1 MLTYTIHLLLN
12 LRSPRDYVVRS
23 SFRPSVVC
31 SRLWYVLDRQL
42 LNGWSH
48 RHQNRRLCSRPHSH
62 ESVIVSNFW
71 DSYFSSYGEFG
82 EFSLRFTAAVSAVA
96 QRSLS
101 GRSAV
106 AQRSLC
112 LQRKRLILHYTK
124 IGDAGCI
131 RLHVCS
137 TPSTSPSWTLDQPGT
152 VSGQGAAYASG
163 PTLRDRRDDE
173 QRGSP
178 YDAKCNVAE
187 IGVVNMGEIGAVRK
201 RSR

>member
-1 MLTYTIHLLLN
+1 MI
-12 LRSPRDYVVRS
+12 
-23 SFRPSVVC
+23 F
-31 SRLWYVLDRQL
+31 
-42 LNGWSH
+42 SH
-48 RHQNRRLCSRPHSH
+48 
-62 ESVIVSNFW
+62 FW

-82 EFSLRFTAAVSAVA
+82 EFSLRFTAAV
-96 QRSLS
+96 
-101 GRSAV
+101 SAV

-152 VSGQGAAYASG
+152 VSGQALGAAYASG
-163 PTLRDRRDDE
+163 PTLRDRRDNE

-187 IGVVNMGEIGAVRK
+187 IGVVNMGE
-201 RSR
+201 

>member
-1 MLTYTIHLLLN
+1 MIH
-12 LRSPRDYVVRS
+12 
-23 SFRPSVVC
+23 C
-31 SRLWYVLDRQL
+31 SR
-42 LNGWSH
+42 
-48 RHQNRRLCSRPHSH
+48 
-62 ESVIVSNFW
+62 
-71 DSYFSSYGEFG
+71 
-82 EFSLRFTAAVSAVA
+82 
-96 QRSLS
+96 LS

-106 AQRSLC
+106 AVFTKKAAQFT
-112 LQRKRLILHYTK
+112 YTK

-137 TPSTSPSWTLDQPGT
+137 APSTSPSWTLDQPGT

-163 PTLRDRRDDE
+163 PRLRDRRDDE
-173 QRGSP
+173 QRESP